1 MTMHMLDAIR
11 LEAAKVELTL
21 LSREFDEPIVMV
33 GGRYMPL
40 PNEFVAL
47 RARVEN
53 LADEPVVFTLDV
65 ELDPSES
72 IVFEGILNDIP
83 LGRLEA
89 NEVRDFSLGICFLSS
104 GRFELSAQARPF
116 GIPHLEARAAR
127 ASLVAAIV
135 DS

>member
-1 MTMHMLDAIR
+1 MHMLDTVR

-21 LSREFDEPIVMV
+21 VARESDEPIPVV

-40 PNEFVAL
+40 PNQFVTL
-47 RARVEN
+47 QARVEN
-53 LADEPVVFTLDV
+53 LAEEPVVFTMDL
-65 ELDPSES
+65 ELDPIES

-89 NEVRDFSLGICFLSS
+89 NEARDFSLGVCFLSS
-104 GRFELSAQARPF
+104 GRFELSAQVRPF
-116 GIPHLEARAAR
+116 GIPHLEARTAR
-127 ASLVAAIV
+127 TSLVAYIV